1 MLDSKV
7 KDISADNFRFI
18 SKGDNIVYSIAEKYV
33 DTDEEAKSEFYLIKI
48 NSKLELEK
56 IGDYYSID
64 SSGVIKYK
72 NGNGK
77 ILKKNLN

>member
-1 MLDSKV
+1 MQCEESWRWIKKRKNMNLISV
-7 KDISADNFRFI
+7 K
-18 SKGDNIVYSIAEKYV
+18 
-33 DTDEEAKSEFYLIKI
+33 IK
-48 NSKLELEK
+48 SKLEIEK